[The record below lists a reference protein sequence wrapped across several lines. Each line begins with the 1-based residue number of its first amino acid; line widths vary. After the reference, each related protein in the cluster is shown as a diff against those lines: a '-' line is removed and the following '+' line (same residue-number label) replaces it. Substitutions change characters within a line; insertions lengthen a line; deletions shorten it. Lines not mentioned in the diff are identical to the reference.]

1 MLESRVIYLE
11 SKNKSNN
18 KSNNIQSS
26 DDEKEIEEEQDV
38 KPKRY
43 LI

>member
-1 MLESRVIYLE
+1 MLKK
-11 SKNKSNN
+11 SKNKPN
-18 KSNNIQSS
+18 NNIPSS

-43 LI
+43 LL